1 MKMKTE
7 IYVSISRKILKR
19 LDESFIHKSKYVQSL
34 LLKDLRVNGDEE
46 IKKIIEEKYDFNK
59 NS

>member
-1 MKMKTE
+1 MKTE

>member
-46 IKKIIEEKYDFNK
+46 IKKIIEERYE
-59 NS
+59 